1 MDNVSRYTEGQ
12 DGLFHVKLSH
22 TRMLVNEYWGK
33 PNAKSPWTLW
43 KVNALLGRKAIS
55 AGWKSKSAPPFRP
68 SYELMLTF
76 ALPANILDAF
86 RIYCPKD
93 DLQEWVDS
101 IPSVDEVARVAQLI
115 LDELCS
121 GRRVEK
127 MCQQPPSRRDVPF
140 ENICLFNR
148 DCLHLRQL
156 KYAIKHGDV
165 GTVLDIIKHLM
176 LAFRGT
182 GKTPKY
188 ADALFSLTVRL
199 KRMDP
204 KFRLVFLSNF
214 LCPLCL

>member
-93 DLQEWVDS
+93 DLQEWVD
-101 IPSVDEVARVAQLI
+101 
-115 LDELCS
+115 
-121 GRRVEK
+121 
-127 MCQQPPSRRDVPF
+127 
-140 ENICLFNR
+140 
-148 DCLHLRQL
+148 
-156 KYAIKHGDV
+156 
-165 GTVLDIIKHLM
+165 
-176 LAFRGT
+176 
-182 GKTPKY
+182 
-188 ADALFSLTVRL
+188 
-199 KRMDP
+199 
-204 KFRLVFLSNF
+204 
-214 LCPLCL
+214 LCLGLAGTSCFPGSARALNYLLSLVHVSGSGQSHFFEFSKKLSQGIRRQPLVRAKSERARTSRM